1 MYCPNFITTI
11 GRPKRCSILA
21 SLFKLIEYC
30 FFVDDDDD
38 DDDEEEDKLP
48 QEEEDDWL
56 RYV

>member
-11 GRPKRCSILA
+11 GRPKRCSTLA
-21 SLFKLIEYC
+21 SLFKLIEYG
-30 FFVDDDDD
+30 FFVDD

-48 QEEEDDWL
+48 HEEEDDWL